1 MVYLILNKEN
11 NHCKIGYSC
20 SPEKRLLQ
28 LQTANAE
35 DLELLAVIDGD
46 KNTEKHLHELFK
58 NHKLKGEWF
67 ELVDEIKTF
76 FNVLGQECFFYTY
89 PDALALIDDL
99 DKVSIKVLYY
109 CNINAQWN
117 TNMIALTKPVLLDI
131 EKKIGLKYQTVR
143 NAISKLKKLNIL
155 IDLGSATYRINPRYY
170 WKGNSSDRLKTM
182 KYVLE
187 VECEFC

>member
-1 MVYLILNKEN
+1 M
-11 NHCKIGYSC
+11 
-20 SPEKRLLQ
+20 
-28 LQTANAE
+28 
-35 DLELLAVIDGD
+35 
-46 KNTEKHLHELFK
+46 
-58 NHKLKGEWF
+58 KLKKVKTDVVVNNFIDENTGEV
-67 ELVDEIKTF
+67 LDTDISIKHHKIVVEDNESF
-76 FNVLGQECFFYTY
+76 FWTYLG
-89 PDALALIDDL
+89 AISLIDDL